1 MSLSLFLGL
10 TGMAWRP
17 KRPIPKITTTI
28 QGKVFDLDTKNPIP
42 DVKIALSTLAGKAFF
57 STYTNSS
64 GYYQINVSIPSDY
77 YFLKASKEG
86 YIPKTILRYLQSG
99 KTYTIDF
106 SLKSISPPNHPPKII
121 RIIPPNGSTFLA
133 GANIKIRVYAYDPN
147 KDPLEYQFL
156 IGGSIKQPWS
166 NSNTYIWQTSAS
178 DTAAVDITCQ
188 VRDNKGGQSS
198 KTITYHIINPTI
210 KEILQKVADNYAKI
224 YDFKADM
231 SLASTLDGQPFGTPE
246 YCRYYFKAPNKEK
259 TESFTDSSRT
269 TKTEVIIIN
278 GSNMYLIDP
287 VKNIKQQVDLLA
299 DAGIDA
305 TQFNQMD
312 LYYNL
317 TLFLSKHTITKNN
330 SNSELNNM
338 IVALDVI
345 PKTPNNIYDKL
356 GISIDYSKGI
366 IVRYSIYRRNE
377 SSQLEL
383 DQETKII
390 ASQRMS
396 NNTWLPKKMTKTPNL
411 TSGTFISIL
420 TYENIQ
426 INTGLTDFD
435 FDPNMQFF
443 SEFDLKPAASLLLRI
458 PEEWQS
464 GSFSKQYSAACGLLQ
479 DFVFFCLE
487 SPPLGRTAPEAG

>member
-1 MSLSLFLGL
+1 MIKKIFLIFLSLSLFLGL

-210 KEILQKVADNYAKI
+210 KEILQKVADNYALVNDKKMDVTTNSKFNTEEI
-224 YDFKADM
+224 SNFRTPTDKLFKAINKRWD
-231 SLASTLDGQPFGTPE
+231 E
-246 YCRYYFKAPNKEK
+246 YANVDKYHVDVTMPLHKDFSPYVYVSETRFNTFNSNYDVSYYGDHSQ
-259 TESFTDSSRT
+259 T
-269 TKTEVIIIN
+269 II
-278 GSNMYLIDP
+278 YLIFKHP
-287 VKNIKQQVDLLA
+287 S
-299 DAGIDA
+299 
-305 TQFNQMD
+305 NQ
-312 LYYNL
+312 N
-317 TLFLSKHTITKNN
+317 TLTITK
-330 SNSELNNM
+330 M
-338 IVALDVI
+338 
-345 PKTPNNIYDKL
+345 NI
-356 GISIDYSKGI
+356 
-366 IVRYSIYRRNE
+366 
-377 SSQLEL
+377 
-383 DQETKII
+383 
-390 ASQRMS
+390 
-396 NNTWLPKKMTKTPNL
+396 
-411 TSGTFISIL
+411 
-420 TYENIQ
+420 
-426 INTGLTDFD
+426 DF
-435 FDPNMQFF
+435 
-443 SEFDLKPAASLLLRI
+443 
-458 PEEWQS
+458 
-464 GSFSKQYSAACGLLQ
+464 
-479 DFVFFCLE
+479 
-487 SPPLGRTAPEAG
+487 